1 MLILIL
7 IILIIVTI
15 FSIFREFDEIASY
28 TLTLAIVDFV
38 VIIIVTVLLVN
49 TRVIDNKIELYTEQN
64 KKIENQVEIAVK
76 NYMNFE
82 SDTYKDLKIDS
93 YITLA
98 NLYPE
103 LKSNELVQQQI
114 NLYLDNNKKIISLN
128 EKKINKKIY
137 AWWLYF
143 GK

>member
-7 IILIIVTI
+7 IILIIVAI
-15 FSIFREFDEIASY
+15 FSIFKYFDEIGAA
-28 TLTLAIVDFV
+28 TLSLAIVDFV
-38 VIIIVTVLLVN
+38 VIIIVTVALVN
-49 TRVIDNKIELYTEQN
+49 TRAIDNKIELYTEQN

-103 LKSNELVQQQI
+103 LKSNVLVQQQI